1 MSDCC
6 NENGCEQGDFRDTVV
21 SSLATIKESQHS
33 VIERLDKLNGSVGRH
48 ESRIPDI
55 EKYNAGTAGGNKI
68 SAKYLKYLWAA
79 VGGALLF
86 AVEHAGSLIATFLK

>member
-1 MSDCC
+1 MSDCNC
-6 NENGCEQGDFRDTVV
+6 GIGCEQVDFRDTVV

-48 ESRIPDI
+48 ESRITDI
-55 EKYNAGTAGGNKI
+55 EKFNAGTAGGNKI

-79 VGGALLF
+79 VGGSLLF
-86 AVEHAGSLIATFLK
+86 ALEHAGSLIQAFLK

>member
-48 ESRIPDI
+48 ESRISDI
-55 EKYNAGTAGGNKI
+55 EKFNAGTAGGNKI

-79 VGGALLF
+79 VGGVLLF
-86 AVEHAGSLIATFLK
+86 AAEHFSQLVAPFLK